1 VFLQQKKAFL
11 VFFLLKLFI
20 IFFYLYFFDFYFVL
34 SLYSLVQE
42 YILPFFHEKRLYA
55 KKQLLR

>member
-1 VFLQQKKAFL
+1 MFLQQKKTFL
-11 VFFLLKLFI
+11 VVPLLKLFI
-20 IFFYLYFFDFYFVL
+20 VFFYLCFFEFYFVL

-55 KKQLLR
+55 KKTAA

>member
-1 VFLQQKKAFL
+1 VLLQQKKAFL

-42 YILPFFHEKRLYA
+42 YILPFFMKNVYTQ
-55 KKQLLR
+55 KKTAA